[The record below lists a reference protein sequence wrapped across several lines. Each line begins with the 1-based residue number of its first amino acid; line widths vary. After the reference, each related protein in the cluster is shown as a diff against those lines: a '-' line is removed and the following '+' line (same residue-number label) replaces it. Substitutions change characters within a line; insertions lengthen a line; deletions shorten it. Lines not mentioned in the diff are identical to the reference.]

1 MSDRG
6 IKKWAPY
13 QSLRE
18 FGEEIRNNKTRRKKV
33 DKPIIS
39 SDIKNEIN
47 EVLVNYH
54 NETLVITYF
63 DNGEIK
69 QVETKIKKIDC
80 NNKSIK
86 IDNNKI
92 IKISSIIRLEPTLV
106 LL

>member
-1 MSDRG
+1 MNDRG

>member
-18 FGEEIRNNKTRRKKV
+18 FGEEIKNNKTRRKKV

-92 IKISSIIRLEPTLV
+92 IKISNIIRLEPTLV